1 MALKFFFFVFL
12 FVKYIIGTCGLLIY
26 QKGLWFLMILALYKF
41 IDFIFSSFYCLKTWR
56 KFCHEYKKLCKIN
69 KMLSCIKYH
78 LNLTPFRSWVFPTK
92 RRFLCGG
99 LATMHCQPKQI
110 FLNKSLLTTLFVP
123 YVKWNQ
129 KLRLIYCED
138 AQLPNLSGA
147 CVVEGFKNGV
157 LNMKTLC
164 LLLLIYIAFWIWL
177 RWHY

>member
-1 MALKFFFFVFL
+1 MLRL
-12 FVKYIIGTCGLLIY
+12 FVNFPLVPYIPMIDQSGAQLHIAILLSRVPTTCISRA
-26 QKGLWFLMILALYKF
+26 WLMLRGSVHEATDIVLF
-41 IDFIFSSFYCLKTWR
+41 GSPSGSWISPTTQRFS
-56 KFCHEYKKLCKIN
+56 
-69 KMLSCIKYH
+69 
-78 LNLTPFRSWVFPTK
+78 
-92 RRFLCGG
+92 CGE

-147 CVVEGFKNGV
+147 CVVEGFRNGV